1 MSRSKASFAPSDW
14 LNLAIVCL
22 CFVLSGVAALVYQMA
37 WTRQFAL
44 VFGTSELAV
53 AAVLA
58 AYMGGLA
65 LGAWLIEKRIRS
77 INRPVLWYAGLEAS
91 IAVAALILIP
101 LGLWLAETLLV
112 AMFGGQSEPPSA
124 SLSGTSLFYLISAF
138 AVLLVPT
145 TLMGATLPLLTR
157 HAVHSEQQIG
167 QRIALLYACNTA
179 GAVCG
184 ALLGA
189 LVLLPRFGLHKT
201 IWIAAA
207 VNLLVGLL
215 AFTLSK
221 TSGNPVISNNTSTA
235 EETTADIGW
244 PLRAAAIWVLPLML
258 LSGAVSFLHEV
269 LWTRLLGHVLGSSLY
284 AFGVMLASF
293 LAGIALG
300 GGLGALLAR
309 TRAWAARWLALA
321 ELGAAAT
328 AMYAWHGIQQ
338 VSPAVGTL
346 GQRVQFGFLLLFP
359 LAFAIGLTYPLAVR
373 VLARSVTDAAPAS
386 ARVYAWNTVGAILG
400 AIVGGFIIVPALK
413 YEGAVQ
419 LAVIASCVLALA
431 AAVVLFRPAKWFG
444 FPVLAA
450 VIAAIALFKPAVP
463 EALLRYSGLPVSGQ
477 GDLLYYDVGR
487 SAAVTMLRQGD
498 QFSVRTNGL
507 PEASIDASGT
517 IPQLNVES
525 WMAPLAV
532 LARPQT
538 EDMLIVGFGGGR
550 VVEAVPPSV
559 RNIDVI
565 ELEDKVVAANQSIA
579 TRRLRNPLADT
590 RVNMIINDARGA
602 LQLTDKKYDA
612 IVSQPSH
619 PWTAGASHLYTREF
633 MQQVRG
639 HLRPGGV
646 FVQWMNVD
654 YLDESLL
661 RSLVATLNAVYP
673 HVRVYRPAPP
683 TLLFLASDADIAP
696 EQQIN
701 ATRTTFAAAPMHYAS
716 LGLNVV
722 EDMLAAL
729 ALDDNTAREF
739 AGDAPV
745 ITDDQ
750 NRFATASV
758 YDFGRN
764 LSLAQVGDLLAK
776 YDPLQDKGSYIYRD
790 LNGKIDYAYLG
801 RRVGAYMQGDES
813 ARDRLNNYA
822 NLFPNTDLQAYLQAV
837 ILQDSSQTAQSLELL
852 LAAAQTHPDSAL
864 LRDALLD
871 AWMGPVAAGTAPD
884 TIRNLVS
891 GASNLGKLTLQGATA
906 ATRDEWKKLADMDT
920 ALEQVPWTSLL
931 SNQAVQLR
939 VEWRARVS
947 SPDLRRRFA
956 VESLAIID
964 RMSMV
969 NSNPELLLLR
979 AWSMIDVDRPYQLLE
994 SIARYSQALI
1004 QTRAIADAS
1013 ALANFRNGIA
1023 SLGKPLEQLASESAL
1038 DKTRYQEVRALY
1050 MQAARVVG
1058 L

>member
-1 MSRSKASFAPSDW
+1 MSLPKASFAPSGR
-14 LNLAIVCL
+14 LNLAVICA
-22 CFVLSGVAALVYQMA
+22 CFALSGVSALVYQMA

-65 LGAWLIEKRIRS
+65 LGAWLIEKRIRG
-77 INRPVLWYAGLEAS
+77 INRPVLWYAGLEAG
-91 IAVAALILIP
+91 IAVAALIMIP
-101 LGLWLAETLLV
+101 LGLWLAETTLV
-112 AMFGGQSEPPSA
+112 AVFGGQPEPPSA

-157 HAVHSEQQIG
+157 HTVHSEQQIG
-167 QRIALLYACNTA
+167 RRIGLLYTCNTA

-184 ALLGA
+184 ALMGA
-189 LVLLPRFGLHKT
+189 LELLPRYGLHTT

-207 VNLLVGLL
+207 INLLVGLL
-215 AFTLSK
+215 ALTLSK
-221 TSGNPVISNNTSTA
+221 TSANEVISDIATPVG
-235 EETTADIGW
+235 ETTETGW

-269 LWTRLLGHVLGSSLY
+269 LWTHMLGHVLGSSVY
-284 AFGVMLASF
+284 AFGVMVASF

-300 GGLGALLAR
+300 GGLGAWLAR
-309 TRAWAARWLALA
+309 TREWAARWLTAA
-321 ELGAAAT
+321 ELGAAVA

-338 VSPAVGTL
+338 ISPTVNTL
-346 GQRVQFGFLLLFP
+346 TQRVQFGFLLLFP

-373 VLARSVTDAAPAS
+373 VLARSVVDAAPAS

-400 AIVGGFIIVPALK
+400 AIAGGFIIVPALR

-419 LAVIASCVLALA
+419 LAVLASCVLAVA
-431 AAVVLFRPAKWFG
+431 AAFALFRPAKWFG
-444 FPVLAA
+444 VPALAA
-450 VIAAIALFKPAVP
+450 AVAAIALFKPAVP
-463 EALLRYSGLPVSGQ
+463 EALLRYSPLPVSGQ

-487 SAAVTMLRQGD
+487 SAAVTVLRQGD

-507 PEASIDASGT
+507 PEASIDAAGT
-517 IPQLNVES
+517 IPQLYVEA

-532 LARPQT
+532 LARPRT

-559 RNIDVI
+559 RNVDVI
-565 ELEDKVVAANQSIA
+565 ELEDKVVDANQSIA
-579 TRRLRNPLADT
+579 ARRLRNPLGDT
-590 RVNMIINDARGA
+590 RVNMILNDARGA
-602 LQLTDKKYDA
+602 LQLTDKQYDA

-633 MQQVRG
+633 MQQARD
-639 HLRPGGV
+639 HLKPGGV

-683 TLLFLASDADIAP
+683 TLLFLASESIIAP

-701 ATRTTFAAAPMHYAS
+701 ATRGAIAAAPMHYARM
-716 LGLNVV
+716 GLNVV
-722 EDMLAAL
+722 EDLLAML
-729 ALDDNTAREF
+729 ALDDSTAREF
-739 AGDAPV
+739 AGDAAV
-745 ITDDQ
+745 ITDDR
-750 NRFATASV
+750 NRFATANV

-764 LSLAQVGDLLAK
+764 LSATQLGTLLAR
-776 YDPLQDKGSYIYRD
+776 YNPLQDTSSYIYRD

-801 RRVGAYMQGDES
+801 RRVGAYMQSDTS

-822 NLFPNTDLQAYLQAV
+822 NLFRNTDLQAYLQAV
-837 ILQDSSQTAQSLELL
+837 ILQNSFQTAKSQELL
-852 LAAAQTHPDSAL
+852 LTAAQAHPDSKL

-871 AWMGPVAAGTAPD
+871 AWLGPVAADTAPEQ
-884 TIRNLVS
+884 IRNLVR
-891 GASNLGKLTLQGATA
+891 GASNIGQLTLQAATA
-906 ATRDEWKKLADMDT
+906 ATHNEWQQLAEMDT
-920 ALEQVPWTSLL
+920 ALEQVPFTSLL
-931 SNQAVQLR
+931 SNQAAQLR
-939 VEWRARVS
+939 VEWRARVDN
-947 SPDLRRRFA
+947 PDQRRRFA
-956 VESLAIID
+956 AESLAIID
-964 RMSMV
+964 RMSIV
-969 NSNPELLLLR
+969 NSNPQLLLLR
-979 AWSMIDVDRPYQLLE
+979 AWSTVGVNQPLQLLE
-994 SIARYSQALI
+994 SIARYSQSVLQSRNVAEAS
-1004 QTRAIADAS
+1004 TRAD
-1013 ALANFRNGIA
+1013 LRNGLA
-1023 SLGKPLEQLASESAL
+1023 TLARPLEQLAADPAL
-1038 DKTRYQEVRALY
+1038 DEHRYAEVHTLYTRAVTL
-1050 MQAARVVG
+1050 VG
-1058 L
+1058 S